1 MAQLVNINKRGYIS
15 AELIKSMVDD
25 SVKFFYLCG
34 PKPMMDAVEKHLAS
48 LGVSNEYI
56 VKEGF

>member
-25 SVKFFYLCG
+25 SVKFL
-34 PKPMMDAVEKHLAS
+34 
-48 LGVSNEYI
+48 YI
-56 VKEGF
+56 YRSPEITNLLRAD